1 MASVERVIE
10 YSKISPETDVK
21 KGIELPEGWPATG
34 KIKAREVSFAY
45 GEKMPDVLKKLNF
58 DIRSKEKVNIFQMR
72 NSKSKVTN
80 RNTRLVCCFC

>member
-10 YSKISPETDVK
+10 YSEISPETDVK
-21 KGIELPEGWPATG
+21 KGVELPEDWPTAG

-58 DIRSKEKVNIFQMR
+58 DIRSKEKVNIFQAG
-72 NSKSKVTN
+72 NNKSKSTN
-80 RNTRLVCCFC
+80 RNNRLVCWFY